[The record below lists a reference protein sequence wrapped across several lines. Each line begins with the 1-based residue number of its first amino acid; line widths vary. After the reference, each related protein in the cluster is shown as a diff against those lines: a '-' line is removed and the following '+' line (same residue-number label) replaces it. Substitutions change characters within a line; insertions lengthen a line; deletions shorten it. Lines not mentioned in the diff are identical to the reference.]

1 MLYVQRSNAGTINI
15 LAVTIKEKAISSAV
29 LDQRRIKITNSMTMV
44 EKVVTVHNPDVGVLL
59 VDTSTNSRYDTIR
72 LTVLTNPVDET
83 LGGGEVA
90 LENGSHTYKIVDVN
104 NAGQEFIVETG
115 KMHVYTGTFSTE
127 TKFGT
132 EVTNTE
138 HTTTDTNTVYIKI

>member
-1 MLYVQRSNAGTINI
+1 MLYVRRRDDNVTNV
-15 LAVTIKEKAISSAV
+15 LHVTIKEKAIDPSV
-29 LDQRRIKITNSMTMV
+29 LAERRIKITNSMTMV
-44 EKVVTVHNPDVGVLL
+44 EKVVTVHDPDGGILYVN
-59 VDTSTNSRYDTIR
+59 TNTNSRYSTIN
-72 LTVLTNPVDET
+72 LEVITDPDAEI
-83 LGGGEVA
+83 LGGGIVA
-90 LENGSHTYKIVDVN
+90 LDNGSHTYKIVEIN
-104 NAGQEFIVETG
+104 NSGQEFIVETG